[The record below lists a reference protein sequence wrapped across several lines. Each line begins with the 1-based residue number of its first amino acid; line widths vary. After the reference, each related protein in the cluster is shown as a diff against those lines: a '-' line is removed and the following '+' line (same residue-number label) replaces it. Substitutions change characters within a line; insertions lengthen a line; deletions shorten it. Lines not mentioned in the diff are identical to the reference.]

1 MRTLRGLRLFA
12 AGLAGLAAAPAAAD
26 WAAFEMTAEGPGAPR
41 RVGAVEAVDSWFTT
55 LATLVFEVE
64 GLAPGTYP
72 VALLEQ
78 ADCAGAAAG
87 RVYRRDSD
95 PAEAPA
101 GALGEFVVAADG
113 AHTRTLTIKP
123 PKLDAGAEKLTVTE
137 MRGHALVFLAAAG
150 APPGVAAC
158 GAVPAAAPEESDGAA
173 GVD

>member
-1 MRTLRGLRLFA
+1 MRTLRTWRLFA

-26 WAAFEMTAEGPGAPR
+26 WAEFEMTADDPPR

-123 PKLDAGAEKLTVTE
+123 PKLDAAAEKLTVTE
-137 MRGHALVFLAAAG
+137 MRGHALVLLAAAG

-158 GAVPAAAPEESDGAA
+158 GAVPAAPPEEPDGAA